1 MMKKFLLMLS
11 VAWAP
16 LQFAADLES
25 DDAQLRHI
33 KTVLWPQAYRTQ
45 DAALLDSLL
54 HESFQ
59 LIDDSGRRS
68 TKQQELEWIAANA
81 WNPGAFEFR
90 IERLDIYNGQT
101 AVVAGRG
108 IASDYSYSSSNVL
121 IKADG
126 RWQAVASHVSGVE
139 NKPQQ
144 PEQ

>member
-81 WNPGAFEFR
+81 WNPGTFEFR

-108 IASDYSYSSSNVL
+108 IASDYS
-121 IKADG
+121 
-126 RWQAVASHVSGVE
+126 
-139 NKPQQ
+139 
-144 PEQ
+144 